1 MKDMIRWFLLF
12 ILSFMLI
19 GGKWAFAGDVG
30 TMLKTMSDPAGAP
43 FFPVVMQVLQVLTW
57 MLHILFVYTAIGGLF
72 FSIYGFTKREERWQ
86 RLSKATLELA
96 KVSVSLAIVLGVAPL
111 LFYQVIYDPLWYT
124 SANLSA
130 WWYVL
135 FIVFLLVGYYF
146 IWGAYF
152 TKDKPSMSMLMSVLG
167 VLFLL
172 LVGFIIHVVNYQ
184 ALYPEKWLEWY
195 TEGGKTMNTSGWNIY
210 AFNVFRYLSFLVFP
224 SVAVTGVFLILYNWY
239 FKSREDMDKDYL
251 DWAGK
256 VGASS
261 ALYAGIG
268 WLVSHVLYIFTI
280 PADWGARGSV
290 FTWLSLLGLILLA
303 GVVFSSQKNPA
314 KMAIPSLLAGAVAIL
329 LIAIFREYLR
339 VASTSRFGY
348 SIYSYKLNL
357 EFLSP
362 LLFFG
367 TLITGLILYAY
378 AWWMAYRAGKTPK
391 GKVYEASETEHH
403 LGDASVFVVVLWAIV
418 FVGVGLIVIVRNY
431 G

>member
-1 MKDMIRWFLLF
+1 MKNTIRWFLLF
-12 ILSFMLI
+12 LLSFMLI
-19 GGKWAFAGDVG
+19 GGKWAFAVDVG
-30 TMLKTMSDPAGAP
+30 TMLKAMPDPAGVP

-57 MLHILFVYTAIGGLF
+57 MLHILLVYTAIGGLF
-72 FSIYGFTKREERWQ
+72 FSIYGFTKREERGQ

-130 WWYVL
+130 WWYML
-135 FIVFLLVGYYF
+135 FIVFLLIGYYF

-152 TKDKPSMSMLMSVLG
+152 TKNKPSMSMFMSVLG
-167 VLFLL
+167 LLFLL

-184 ALYPEKWLEWY
+184 SLYPEKWVEWY
-195 TEGGKTMNTSGWNIY
+195 TDGGKTMNTSGWNIY
-210 AFNVFRYLSFLVFP
+210 SFNVFRYLSFLVFP
-224 SVAVTGVFLILYNWY
+224 SVAVTGVFLMLYNWY
-239 FKSREDMDKDYL
+239 FRSREDMDKGYL

-256 VGASS
+256 VGARF
-261 ALYAGIG
+261 AMYAGIG
-268 WLVSHVLYIFTI
+268 WLVSHILYIFTI
-280 PADWGARGSV
+280 PADWGAKGSI
-290 FTWLSLLGLILLA
+290 FTWLSVLGLVLCA

-314 KMAIPSLLAGAVAIL
+314 KMAIPSLVAGSVALL

-339 VASTSRFGY
+339 VASTARFGY

-367 TLITGLILYAY
+367 TLLTGLVMYAY
-378 AWWMAYRAGKTPK
+378 TWWMAYQAGKTPK

-403 LGDASVFVVVLWAIV
+403 LGDLSVFIVALWAIV
-418 FVGVGLIVIVRNY
+418 FIGVGLIVIVRNY